1 MPTSPT
7 TQRQYSRQNRVIYCI
22 NPKCQQRE
30 NPDNLESCQSCGTRL
45 LIKNRYRLILPLRP
59 LSERSHAEIFEV
71 EDLGVEAVKGARY
84 KVLKVVKENNSTLV
98 RLFKQEAEALT
109 NLNHRAIPRVELSDG
124 YFTVSLR
131 QRPKTLH
138 CLVME
143 RVEGENLKNWVK
155 QNGPI
160 SQETALDW
168 LRDLLRVLYYLHNN
182 KYLHRDIKPSN
193 IMLRP
198 HGQLML
204 IDFGTVRKMTG
215 TYFLQIGRDEEG
227 TCVWSGGYT
236 PNEVMEG
243 KPLPQSDFYALGRT
257 FVHLLTG
264 IPPLELSEESGKL
277 HWRENAPQVSQSLAD
292 WIDYLMA
299 PSLLQRPPNTC
310 FILKCL
316 EGKTIENLPS
326 PPVINLQPHSIE
338 LPSLP
343 IPYRLIILNFVLFS
357 ILLVTGLLSFQRYQ
371 RYQEKQWQVPRE
383 KNSPAQI
390 RFP

>member
-1 MPTSPT
+1 
-7 TQRQYSRQNRVIYCI
+7 
-22 NPKCQQRE
+22 
-30 NPDNLESCQSCGTRL
+30 L

-168 LRDLLRVLYYLHNN
+168 LRDLLRILDYLHDNN
-182 KYLHRDIKPSN
+182 YLHRDIKPSN

-198 HGQLML
+198 DGQLML

-215 TYFLQIGRDEEG
+215 TYFLKLGRDEEG
-227 TCVWSGGYT
+227 TGILSGGYT

-264 IPPLELSEESGKL
+264 IPPRNLSEESGKL
-277 HWRENAPQVSQSLAD
+277 NWRENAPQVSQSLAD

-299 PSLLQRPPNTC
+299 PSLLQRPPNTS

-326 PPVINLQPHSIE
+326 PPVTNLQPHPIE
-338 LPSLP
+338 PPSPP
-343 IPYRLIILNFVLFS
+343 IPRWLIILNFVIFS
-357 ILLVTGLLSFQRYQ
+357 ILLVTGLLWYQRYQ
-371 RYQEKQWQVPRE
+371 RYQESQGQVPRE
-383 KNSPAQI
+383 KNFPTQI
-390 RFP
+390 RNY